1 MRTIQKDNVDTYAR
15 RFVPSMIQL
24 AEMVKADYLEEDQT
38 DINDMIM
45 LLTGWQ
51 GDMSAD
57 SVAASVYQFHQS
69 FLANNMLSAWPTS

>member
-1 MRTIQKDNVDTYAR
+1 
-15 RFVPSMIQL
+15 
-24 AEMVKADYLEEDQT
+24 MVKADYPEEDQT

-57 SVAASVYQFHQS
+57 SVAASVYQYHQS
-69 FLANNMLSAWPTS
+69 FLANSMLGVWPTSQKNRCRMFVGQYRLFPFEMLGKAIT

>member
-1 MRTIQKDNVDTYAR
+1 
-15 RFVPSMIQL
+15 
-24 AEMVKADYLEEDQT
+24 MVKADYPEEDQT

-69 FLANNMLSAWPTS
+69 FLANSMLGAWPTS